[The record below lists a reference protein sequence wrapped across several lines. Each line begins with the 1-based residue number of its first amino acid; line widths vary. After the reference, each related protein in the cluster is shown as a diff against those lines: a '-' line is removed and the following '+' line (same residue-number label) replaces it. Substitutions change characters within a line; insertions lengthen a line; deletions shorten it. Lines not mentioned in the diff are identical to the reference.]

1 MALASCCTCFR
12 NSSEISGE
20 FFNARETDTFV
31 IPRYSAISDM
41 ELKTGSDSCMVQPFF
56 FIFLYIILEW
66 GNNVNRKTK
75 KLYFFNFTF
84 EK

>member
-56 FIFLYIILEW
+56 FFLYIILEW